1 MDVFAYTV
9 RLCGGERH
17 GGGGGLGSHH
27 HIHHRFGFRANLC
40 HSRSSRDNLRWWP
53 SRGGTVWDHG
63 RRGKATDRGD
73 GGVVVDIFGGR
84 CRLKGRRTEDIVIRL
99 HAAATAVVVV
109 VDAATAAAV
118 VVVVV
123 AGVRRQDIDDVRV
136 DRGRAER
143 GGGGPEG

>member
-1 MDVFAYTV
+1 M
-9 RLCGGERH
+9 
-17 GGGGGLGSHH
+17 
-27 HIHHRFGFRANLC
+27 
-40 HSRSSRDNLRWWP
+40 
-53 SRGGTVWDHG
+53 WDHG

-99 HAAATAVVVV
+99 NAAATAVVVVVVVAVVGGRGSLETCPRGRPEGRRAEGRRRAEGIVIRLHAAATAVVVV
-109 VDAATAAAV
+109 VDTATAAAV